1 MVVPHAIIL
10 NNFSC
15 TALTYT
21 ISVNVKSRLCSW
33 HKINLVTVCDA
44 FNLLDIHEFCCEG
57 YLLSKW
63 FVDFFFFFGV
73 TVSCLLSRC
82 STMWTKLPTLSVI
95 VVFQIVSCVFA
106 PSSLDMI
113 LLYAFCIGWWQ
124 IPVTKLSLLVKM
136 GWPQTE
142 PPDLC
147 LPSSKDYS
155 MSPTLWKLFFLHA
168 SYKRYVSF
176 GRICWWR

>member
-1 MVVPHAIIL
+1 ML
-10 NNFSC
+10 
-15 TALTYT
+15 LTYW
-21 ISVNVKSRLCSW
+21 ILLANLSFKIFVIYSWILLWRLS
-33 HKINLVTVCDA
+33 A
-44 FNLLDIHEFCCEG
+44 FKMICG
-57 YLLSKW
+57 
-63 FVDFFFFFGV
+63 FFFFFGV

-155 MSPTLWKLFFLHA
+155 MSPTLWKLFFFACKLQ
-168 SYKRYVSF
+168 K
-176 GRICWWR
+176 ICVIW